1 MQPGITNK
9 IKQKIIIWRIGIVL
23 IGLVMLFRLTG
34 SLQFLELITLD
45 YFLKVLPYESTDERI
60 VIVGIDE
67 ADIREV
73 GNYPIPDQEIAS
85 LLKKLQAYKP
95 RVIGL
100 DIVRD
105 LPVQPGHKELVTAF
119 EELKNLIVV
128 EKILPEQI
136 EPPPLPPEQV
146 GFADVLTDGD
156 GNARRSLL
164 GMYDPK
170 TSEGYK
176 FSFSLLLAKF
186 YLEDED
192 ITLENGIHD
201 THTMRFSKTEL
212 PRLLSNYGGY
222 VGTDVGDNSS
232 EVQVLLNFRR
242 GRKPFRSLSLSDLK
256 TENLQPSWIR
266 DRIVI
271 IGITAASIKD
281 TINTEALADLNPA
294 GKIYGVEFHAHAT
307 SQIIS
312 AVLDKRLLFRSW
324 LDGWEYL
331 WIFAWGLLAIPLG
344 RFTSSAL
351 INLFI
356 VGVTSIITLGI
367 GYLFLLAWGWWVPI
381 VPALLILVLN
391 GIAYTTFYQNQRAL
405 QSLVYER
412 QCTIDDTFTTIH
424 NGPLQTL
431 ANILRRSR
439 FQNISQEQ
447 LVSELENL
455 NKEIR
460 EIGQYLK
467 KESFPQG
474 EQLLQNSL
482 TETKSLHLGNGVSLD
497 LTLPIHELFYKVY
510 NYTINRQTFPNFT
523 AIKAKIIKF
532 EPIESQYLSFRQKEK
547 LCQFLEEALCNVG
560 KYATGATRLIVS
572 GKENEGW
579 YTLSI
584 QDNGAGISSDYQGRG
599 TKQFRTIATLLGGK
613 FKRDSLFPHGTL
625 CELTWRLT
633 DKHWNLKI
641 RRWLINLVF
650 INFKK

>member
-1 MQPGITNK
+1 
-9 IKQKIIIWRIGIVL
+9 
-23 IGLVMLFRLTG
+23 MLFRLTG

-45 YFLKVLPYESTDERI
+45 SFLQLLPPEPREERI

-85 LLKKLQAYKP
+85 LLKKLQSYKP

-105 LPVQPGHKELVTAF
+105 LPVQPGQKKLVAAF
-119 EELKNLIVV
+119 EELKNLIAV

-146 GFADVLTDGD
+146 GFADVLPDGD

-164 GMYDPK
+164 GMYNPEA
-170 TSEGYK
+170 SEEYK
-176 FSFSLLLAKF
+176 FSFSLLLARF
-186 YLEDED
+186 YLEGEG
-192 ITLENGIHD
+192 ITIENGIND
-201 THTMRFSKTEL
+201 THTMRFAETEL
-212 PRLLSNYGGY
+212 PRLSSNYGGY
-222 VGTDVGDNSS
+222 VGADVGDNSS

-242 GRKPFRSLSLSDLK
+242 GREPFRFLSLRDIE

-281 TINTEALADLNPA
+281 TINTEAIADLNPA

-312 AVLDKRLLFRSW
+312 AVLDKRLLLKSW
-324 LDGWEYL
+324 SDGWEYL
-331 WIFAWGLLAIPLG
+331 WIFSWGFLAITLG
-344 RFTSSAL
+344 RFTRSAL
-351 INLFI
+351 TNLFA
-356 VGVTSIITLGI
+356 VGLTSLIIIGV
-367 GYLFLLAWGWWVPI
+367 GYLFLLVWGWWVPI

-391 GIAYTTFYQNQRAL
+391 GVAYTTFYQSKRAF
-405 QSLVYER
+405 QSLIYER

-439 FQNISQEQ
+439 CQNLSQEQ
-447 LVSELENL
+447 LVSELETL
-455 NKEIR
+455 NQEIR
-460 EIGQYLK
+460 AIGEYLK
-467 KESFPQG
+467 TESTPQG
-474 EQLLQNSL
+474 EQLLRESL
-482 TETKSLHLGNGVSLD
+482 IETKSLRLGSGVRLD
-497 LTLPIHELFYKVY
+497 LTLPIHELFYTVY
-510 NYTINRQTFPNFT
+510 NETIKRQSFPNFT
-523 AIKAKIIKF
+523 TIKAKVIKF
-532 EPIESQYLSFRQKEK
+532 EPIESRYLSFRQKEK

-560 KYATGATRLIVS
+560 KYATGATRLIVR
-572 GKENEGW
+572 GREKEGW

-584 QDNGAGISSDYQGRG
+584 QDNGSGINSNSEGRG
-599 TKQFRTIATLLGGK
+599 TKQFRTLAILLGGT
-613 FKRDSLFPHGTL
+613 FKRESLSTRRGTL

-633 DKHWNLKI
+633 DKHWSLIIRKWLRIFVFTKLK
-641 RRWLINLVF
+641 
-650 INFKK
+650 K